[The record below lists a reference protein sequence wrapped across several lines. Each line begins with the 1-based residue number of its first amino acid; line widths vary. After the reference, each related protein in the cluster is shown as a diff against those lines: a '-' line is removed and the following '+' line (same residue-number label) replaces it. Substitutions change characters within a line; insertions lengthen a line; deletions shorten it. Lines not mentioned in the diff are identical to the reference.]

1 VLGKTRRVHFIG
13 IGGIGMSGIAELLA
27 NLGFVVSG
35 SDEKRSAVTDRL
47 VKIGIRF
54 AVGHDAANVGE
65 ADVVVVSSAVRPTNP
80 EVVEAGRRQI
90 PVIPRAEMLAELMRL
105 RFAIAVAGAHG
116 KTTTTS
122 MIALVLE
129 RAGLDP
135 TAVIGGRLSAFGSNA
150 RLGKGEHLVAE
161 ADESDRSFLKLFP
174 TIAVIT
180 NIDHEHLENY
190 GGFDDLLQAFVDF
203 ANKVPFY
210 GGVVACVDDPNLAG
224 ILPRM
229 TRRVTT
235 YGLDAA
241 GADLIATDI
250 ELGPLTASATVK
262 RRDRHARSSASAE
275 ATADRRSATREGWST
290 SSGRP
295 SSETARGEPF
305 DSPLALSPSKGERF
319 APDRPVEPRA
329 DTYSTLGTLS
339 LAVPGRH
346 NLQNALAAVA
356 VGLELGLTFDRVAQG
371 LRDFRGAERR
381 FEVKGE
387 PNGILVVDDYGH
399 HPTEIAAV
407 LAAARTLNRR
417 IIVAFQ
423 PHRYTRTASLMEAF
437 GPSLANADHII
448 VTDIY
453 AASEDP
459 IPGVT
464 LETLASAIRQAVM
477 VPVDVAPKL
486 DDVVRGIVRV
496 ARPGDVVITLGAGS
510 IGAVPDRL
518 LEALAT

>member
-1 VLGKTRRVHFIG
+1 MLGKTRRVHFIG

-27 NLGFVVSG
+27 NLGYAVSG

-47 VKIGIRF
+47 ASLGIRV
-54 AVGHDAANVGE
+54 AYGHDAANVGD
-65 ADVVVVSSAVRPTNP
+65 ADVVVVSSAVKAANP
-80 EVVEAGRRQI
+80 EAREAVRRQI

-105 RFAIAVAGAHG
+105 RYGIAVAGAHG

-150 RLGKGEHLVAE
+150 RLGRGELMVAE

-180 NIDHEHLENY
+180 NIDYEHLENY
-190 GGFDDLLQAFVDF
+190 GGFDDLRQAFVDF

-210 GGVVACVDDPNLAG
+210 GAVVACADDANLAA

-241 GADLIATDI
+241 DADVTACEVT
-250 ELGPLTASATVK
+250 LGGMAVEATVM
-262 RRDRHARSSASAE
+262 RRARRAE
-275 ATADRRSATREGWST
+275 D
-290 SSGRP
+290 P
-295 SSETARGEPF
+295 AR
-305 DSPLALSPSKGERF
+305 PLARLGRLSIP
-319 APDRPVEPRA
+319 
-329 DTYSTLGTLS
+329 
-339 LAVPGRH
+339 VPGRH
-346 NLQNALAAVA
+346 NLQNALAAVV
-356 VGLELGLTFDRVAQG
+356 VGMELGVPFDRIAAG
-371 LRDFRGAERR
+371 LTEFNGVERR
-381 FEVKGE
+381 FEVRGE

-407 LAAARTLNRR
+407 LAAARGLNRR
-417 IIVAFQ
+417 IVVAFQ
-423 PHRYTRTASLMEAF
+423 PHRYTRTKALMDAF
-437 GPSLANADHII
+437 GPALAGADH
-448 VTDIY
+448 VLLAGIY
-453 AASEDP
+453 AAGEDP

-464 LETLASAIRQAVM
+464 VDALAAAVRRSVG
-477 VPVDVAPKL
+477 VPVDVVPRLEDLAAA
-486 DDVVRGIVRV
+486 IAEV

-510 IGAVPDRL
+510 IGSVPERL
-518 LEALAT
+518 LEVLAERGA

>member
-1 VLGKTRRVHFIG
+1 VLGKTRRVHFVG
-13 IGGIGMSGIAELLA
+13 IGGVGMSGIAELLA
-27 NLGFVVSG
+27 NLGYVVSG

-47 VKIGIRF
+47 ATLGIRV
-54 AVGHDAANVGE
+54 AQGHDAANVGD
-65 ADVVVVSSAVRPTNP
+65 ADVVVISSAVRETNP
-80 EVVEAGRRQI
+80 EVRAAAARQI

-150 RLGKGEHLVAE
+150 RLGRGELMVVE

-174 TIAVIT
+174 SMAVMT

-210 GGVVACVDDPNLAG
+210 GGVVACLDDPHLAA
-224 ILPRM
+224 IVPRL

-235 YGLDAA
+235 YGLDNP
-241 GADLIATDI
+241 GADV
-250 ELGPLTASATVK
+250 TASGVTLEPMGAHAIVT
-262 RRDRHARSSASAE
+262 RRARP
-275 ATADRRSATREGWST
+275 ST
-290 SSGRP
+290 SSGRAL
-295 SSETARGEPF
+295 SARGE
-305 DSPLALSPSKGERF
+305 
-319 APDRPVEPRA
+319 PVEPRA
-329 DTYSTLGTLS
+329 PDDVLGS
-339 LAVPGRH
+339 LALSVPGRH

-356 VGLELGLTFDRVAQG
+356 VGLELGLPFDSIAAG
-371 LRDFRGAERR
+371 LREFRGVERR
-381 FEVKGE
+381 FEIRGE

-407 LAAARTLNRR
+407 LAAARRLDRP

-423 PHRYTRTASLMEAF
+423 PHRFTRTAALMRAF
-437 GPSLANADHII
+437 GPALAGADHI
-448 VTDIY
+448 VLTDIY
-453 AASEDP
+453 SAGEEPMPGITVDALAAAIREDVSVP
-459 IPGVT
+459 VHLAPRLDDVIP
-464 LETLASAIRQAVM
+464 AIRQ
-477 VPVDVAPKL
+477 
-486 DDVVRGIVRV
+486 I

-510 IGAVPDRL
+510 IGTLAERVV
-518 LEALAT
+518 EALR